1 MFCLYV
7 HYSFTLELL
16 NIVNYIISLNY
27 TMLKPSFRIGR
38 SNVLSTN
45 FVPLSCLRC
54 FGVLLKPM
62 CLFPFCFLRNNPD
75 AVTENRPFHELYPF
89 IFVDVLDI
97 LTFWEV
103 AYERAVVVVV
113 VVVVVVNVVGP
124 MEDRA
129 TVVDGGFE
137 AKEKKDDAKRVA
149 MLFSA
154 FPLAVAAPP
163 PSPLNNVLVKV
174 AADNEAYDVP
184 ADVVAPYEEEEE
196 EEEEEEARKARSSV
210 LLNMLFFSACVGKK
224 CSFFSLSL
232 SLSQLSNKNRSFK
245 GAIYCARAIRM
256 KYVTKLKVLVATA
269 TFTSTATTV
278 GGTSDDLGKR
288 TVPVQ
293 FVFFF
298 LSRFDC
304 GG

>member
-154 FPLAVAAPP
+154 FPLAVAA
-163 PSPLNNVLVKV
+163 SPLNNVLVKV

-184 ADVVAPYEEEEE
+184 ADVVAPYEEEV
-196 EEEEEEARKARSSV
+196 RKARSSV

>member
-103 AYERAVVVVV
+103 AYERAVIV

-154 FPLAVAAPP
+154 FPLAVAGPP

-184 ADVVAPYEEEEE
+184 ADVVAPYEEEV
-196 EEEEEEARKARSSV
+196 RKARSSV

-232 SLSQLSNKNRSFK
+232 SLSQLSK
-245 GAIYCARAIRM
+245 
-256 KYVTKLKVLVATA
+256 
-269 TFTSTATTV
+269 
-278 GGTSDDLGKR
+278 
-288 TVPVQ
+288 Q
-293 FVFFF
+293 E
-298 LSRFDC
+298 
-304 GG
+304 

>member
-1 MFCLYV
+1 
-7 HYSFTLELL
+7 
-16 NIVNYIISLNY
+16 
-27 TMLKPSFRIGR
+27 MLKPSFRIGR

-103 AYERAVVVVV
+103 AYERALVVVVGV
-113 VVVVVVNVVGP
+113 VVVIVVVP
-124 MEDRA
+124 IEDRA

-149 MLFSA
+149 MLS
-154 FPLAVAAPP
+154 PLAVAAPP

-174 AADNEAYDVP
+174 AADDEAYDVL
-184 ADVVAPYEEEEE
+184 ADVVAPHEKEEEEAR
-196 EEEEEEARKARSSV
+196 EEARKARSSV
-210 LLNMLFFSACVGKK
+210 LLNMLFFSACVAKK
-224 CSFFSLSL
+224 CVVSKLCGFFSLSRIGVSEVRYTHIL
-232 SLSQLSNKNRSFK
+232 R
-245 GAIYCARAIRM
+245 AR
-256 KYVTKLKVLVATA
+256 YE
-269 TFTSTATTV
+269 
-278 GGTSDDLGKR
+278 
-288 TVPVQ
+288 
-293 FVFFF
+293 
-298 LSRFDC
+298 
-304 GG
+304 

>member
-7 HYSFTLELL
+7 HYSFTLELTPLL
-16 NIVNYIISLNY
+16 NIINYIVSLNY

-113 VVVVVVNVVGP
+113 VNVVGP

-154 FPLAVAAPP
+154 FPPP

-184 ADVVAPYEEEEE
+184 ADVVAPYEEEV
-196 EEEEEEARKARSSV
+196 RKARSSV
-210 LLNMLFFSACVGKK
+210 LLNMLFLFGVRGEE
-224 CSFFSLSL
+224 
-232 SLSQLSNKNRSFK
+232 
-245 GAIYCARAIRM
+245 
-256 KYVTKLKVLVATA
+256 V
-269 TFTSTATTV
+269 
-278 GGTSDDLGKR
+278 
-288 TVPVQ
+288 
-293 FVFFF
+293 
-298 LSRFDC
+298 
-304 GG
+304 

>member
-7 HYSFTLELL
+7 HYSFTLELTPL
-16 NIVNYIISLNY
+16 LKIINYIISLNY

-103 AYERAVVVVV
+103 AYERALVVVGVVIVVVVV
-113 VVVVVVNVVGP
+113 P

-129 TVVDGGFE
+129 TVVDGCFE
-137 AKEKKDDAKRVA
+137 AKDKKDDAKRVA

-163 PSPLNNVLVKV
+163 SPLNNVLVKV
-174 AADNEAYDVP
+174 AAADEECDVL
-184 ADVVAPYEEEEE
+184 ADAVAPYVEE

-210 LLNMLFFSACVGKK
+210 LLNMLFFSARVAKK
-224 CSFFSLSL
+224 YGFFSLSRIGV
-232 SLSQLSNKNRSFK
+232 SKVR
-245 GAIYCARAIRM
+245 YTARAIRM
-256 KYVTKLKVLVATA
+256 KYLTKLKVLLETIATA

-278 GGTSDDLGKR
+278 GGTSDALGKR

-293 FVFFF
+293 FVVVFFL
-298 LSRFDC
+298 LSRFDR

>member
-7 HYSFTLELL
+7 HYSFTLELTPLL
-16 NIVNYIISLNY
+16 NIINYINSLNY

-113 VVVVVVNVVGP
+113 VGVVVVVVIVVP
-124 MEDRA
+124 IEDRA

-149 MLFSA
+149 LLFGA
-154 FPLAVAAPP
+154 FPLLAVAAPP

-174 AADNEAYDVP
+174 AADDEAYDVL
-184 ADVVAPYEEEEE
+184 ADVVAPHEK
-196 EEEEEEARKARSSV
+196 EEEEARKARSSV
-210 LLNMLFFSACVGKK
+210 LLNMLFFSACVAKK
-224 CSFFSLSL
+224 CGFFLSF
-232 SLSQLSNKNRSFK
+232 KNRSFK
-245 GAIYCARAIRM
+245 GTIYCTRDTNEI
-256 KYVTKLKVLVATA
+256 
-269 TFTSTATTV
+269 
-278 GGTSDDLGKR
+278 
-288 TVPVQ
+288 PH
-293 FVFFF
+293 
-298 LSRFDC
+298 
-304 GG
+304 

>member
-1 MFCLYV
+1 MFCLYA
-7 HYSFTLELL
+7 HYSFTLELTPLL
-16 NIVNYIISLNY
+16 NIINYYIISLNY

-103 AYERAVVVVV
+103 AYERALVVVVGV
-113 VVVVVVNVVGP
+113 VVVIVVVP
-124 MEDRA
+124 IEDRA

-154 FPLAVAAPP
+154 FPLNAVAAPS

-174 AADNEAYDVP
+174 AADDGAYDVL
-184 ADVVAPYEEEEE
+184 ADVVAPHEK
-196 EEEEEEARKARSSV
+196 EEEEARKARSSV
-210 LLNMLFFSACVGKK
+210 LLNMLFFSACVAKK
-224 CSFFSLSL
+224 CGFFSLSRIGV
-232 SLSQLSNKNRSFK
+232 SEVRYTS
-245 GAIYCARAIRM
+245 RAIRM
-256 KYVTKLKVLVATA
+256 KYVTKLKVLLETIATA
-269 TFTSTATTV
+269 TFASTATTV
-278 GGTSDDLGKR
+278 GGTSDALGKR
-288 TVPVQ
+288 TVPV
-293 FVFFF
+293 
-298 LSRFDC
+298 
-304 GG
+304 

>member
-103 AYERAVVVVV
+103 AYERALVVVVGV
-113 VVVVVVNVVGP
+113 VVVIVVVP
-124 MEDRA
+124 IEDRA

-154 FPLAVAAPP
+154 FPLAVAGPP

-184 ADVVAPYEEEEE
+184 ADVVAPYEEEV
-196 EEEEEEARKARSSV
+196 RKARSSV

-232 SLSQLSNKNRSFK
+232 SLSQLSK
-245 GAIYCARAIRM
+245 
-256 KYVTKLKVLVATA
+256 
-269 TFTSTATTV
+269 
-278 GGTSDDLGKR
+278 
-288 TVPVQ
+288 Q
-293 FVFFF
+293 E
-298 LSRFDC
+298 
-304 GG
+304 

>member
-1 MFCLYV
+1 
-7 HYSFTLELL
+7 
-16 NIVNYIISLNY
+16 
-27 TMLKPSFRIGR
+27 MLKPSFRIGR

-103 AYERAVVVVV
+103 AYERALVVVVGV
-113 VVVVVVNVVGP
+113 VVVIVVVP
-124 MEDRA
+124 IEDRA

-149 MLFSA
+149 MLS
-154 FPLAVAAPP
+154 PLAVAAPP

-174 AADNEAYDVP
+174 AADDEAYDVL
-184 ADVVAPYEEEEE
+184 ADVVAPHEKEEEEAR
-196 EEEEEEARKARSSV
+196 ARKARSSV
-210 LLNMLFFSACVGKK
+210 LLNMLFFSAKK
-224 CSFFSLSL
+224 CGFFSLSRIGV
-232 SLSQLSNKNRSFK
+232 SEVRYTS
-245 GAIYCARAIRM
+245 RAIRM
-256 KYVTKLKVLVATA
+256 KYVTKLKVLLETIATA
-269 TFTSTATTV
+269 TFTSTATIV
-278 GGTSDDLGKR
+278 GGTSDALGKR
-288 TVPVQ
+288 TVPV
-293 FVFFF
+293 
-298 LSRFDC
+298 
-304 GG
+304 

>member
-1 MFCLYV
+1 
-7 HYSFTLELL
+7 
-16 NIVNYIISLNY
+16 
-27 TMLKPSFRIGR
+27 MLKPSFRIGR

-113 VVVVVVNVVGP
+113 GVVVVVVVIVVP
-124 MEDRA
+124 IEDRA

-149 MLFSA
+149 LLFGA
-154 FPLAVAAPP
+154 FPLLAVAAPP

-174 AADNEAYDVP
+174 AADDEAYDVL
-184 ADVVAPYEEEEE
+184 ADVVAPHEK
-196 EEEEEEARKARSSV
+196 EEEEARKARSSV
-210 LLNMLFFSACVGKK
+210 LLNMLFFSARVAKK
-224 CSFFSLSL
+224 YGFFSLS
-232 SLSQLSNKNRSFK
+232 RK
-245 GAIYCARAIRM
+245 GVSEVRYTHILRAR
-256 KYVTKLKVLVATA
+256 YE
-269 TFTSTATTV
+269 
-278 GGTSDDLGKR
+278 
-288 TVPVQ
+288 
-293 FVFFF
+293 
-298 LSRFDC
+298 
-304 GG
+304 

>member
-7 HYSFTLELL
+7 HYSFTLELTPLL
-16 NIVNYIISLNY
+16 NITNYIISLNY

-113 VVVVVVNVVGP
+113 IVVVVVVVVP

-129 TVVDGGFE
+129 TIVDGGFE
-137 AKEKKDDAKRVA
+137 AKVKKDDAKRLA

-174 AADNEAYDVP
+174 AADNEAFDVP
-184 ADVVAPYEEEEE
+184 GDVVAPYE

-210 LLNMLFFSACVGKK
+210 LLNMLFFSRVRGEE
-224 CSFFSLSL
+224 
-232 SLSQLSNKNRSFK
+232 
-245 GAIYCARAIRM
+245 
-256 KYVTKLKVLVATA
+256 V
-269 TFTSTATTV
+269 
-278 GGTSDDLGKR
+278 
-288 TVPVQ
+288 
-293 FVFFF
+293 
-298 LSRFDC
+298 
-304 GG
+304 

>member
-1 MFCLYV
+1 
-7 HYSFTLELL
+7 
-16 NIVNYIISLNY
+16 
-27 TMLKPSFRIGR
+27 MLKPSFRIGR

-113 VVVVVVNVVGP
+113 IVLVVVVVVP

-129 TVVDGGFE
+129 TIVDGGFE
-137 AKEKKDDAKRVA
+137 AKVKKDDAKRLA

-163 PSPLNNVLVKV
+163 SQLNNVLVKV
-174 AADNEAYDVP
+174 AAADEAYDVL
-184 ADVVAPYEEEEE
+184 ADVVAPEVGEEEEE
-196 EEEEEEARKARSSV
+196 EEERRPWKRRRRRRLFTSLKKVRKISPSRRQWTRRWMKMKITCAANYRRRRRRW
-210 LLNMLFFSACVGKK
+210 
-224 CSFFSLSL
+224 
-232 SLSQLSNKNRSFK
+232 SQLTNIK
-245 GAIYCARAIRM
+245 
-256 KYVTKLKVLVATA
+256 
-269 TFTSTATTV
+269 
-278 GGTSDDLGKR
+278 
-288 TVPVQ
+288 
-293 FVFFF
+293 FFQQAP
-298 LSRFDC
+298 
-304 GG
+304 

>member
-113 VVVVVVNVVGP
+113 VVVVVFNVVGP

-154 FPLAVAAPP
+154 FPLAVAP

-184 ADVVAPYEEEEE
+184 ADVVAPYEEEV
-196 EEEEEEARKARSSV
+196 RKARSSV
-210 LLNMLFFSACVGKK
+210 LLNMLFLFGVRGEEVQFFLSFSF
-224 CSFFSLSL
+224 SFSLS
-232 SLSQLSNKNRSFK
+232 
-245 GAIYCARAIRM
+245 
-256 KYVTKLKVLVATA
+256 TLK
-269 TFTSTATTV
+269 
-278 GGTSDDLGKR
+278 
-288 TVPVQ
+288 Q
-293 FVFFF
+293 E
-298 LSRFDC
+298 
-304 GG
+304 